1 MFKFKLKDK
10 VIILVG
16 KDKGKKGIISKIE
29 KKYNLDNKIKKI
41 FVYIEGLNLVNKSI
55 KANPN
60 KNQSGGIIK
69 KESKIDSSNVAL
81 INLKNEK
88 YGKIFY
94 KLINDKKIRIFKDGG
109 EILNWVI

>member
-29 KKYNLDNKIKKI
+29 KKYDLNNKIKKN
-41 FVYIEGLNLVNKSI
+41 FVYIEGLNLVNKSV

-60 KNQSGGIIK
+60 KNQTGGIIK

-88 YGKIFY
+88 YSKIFY
-94 KLINDKKIRIFKDGG
+94 KFFNDKKVRVFKNSG
-109 EILNWVI
+109 EILN